1 VEGENQLFSRFKS
14 DATRGPLLATNR
26 HPSSMNG
33 CIIPGASTSQ
43 EKEEGT
49 EGKEGVMKTAV
60 VLLAVGLAGMA
71 GSLEAGEKDVRTC
84 ARLASYQKCDISR
97 HEKGF
102 LISLGHEVNGVVE
115 SAIREV
121 TLIKLVQPASKSER
135 IKEKLES
142 LAASGRTPAIRVK
155 ALLGSTVYE
164 NPGWFTE
171 EALVEYGT
179 DDEVFGAI
187 LARLRGTV
195 IASGF

>member
-1 VEGENQLFSRFKS
+1 
-14 DATRGPLLATNR
+14 
-26 HPSSMNG
+26 
-33 CIIPGASTSQ
+33 
-43 EKEEGT
+43 
-49 EGKEGVMKTAV
+49 MKTTV

-71 GSLEAGEKDVRTC
+71 GSLEAGDTEKGSRTC
-84 ARLASYQKCDISR
+84 ARLTSYQTCDIAR

-135 IKEKLES
+135 IREKLES
-142 LAASGRTPAIRVK
+142 LASSGRTPAIRVK
-155 ALLGSTVYE
+155 ALLGSMVYE
-164 NPGWFTE
+164 NPEWFTE
-171 EALVEYGT
+171 EGLVEYGT

-195 IASGF
+195 IASGS